1 MKLLQGLVLT
11 TALITVG
18 QTHSYAK
25 QDPST
30 MQIVPSSDGTGQFLQ
45 EVPQSTATGKPA
57 SAVAAVSSSAT
68 SAKDIQESVENKK
81 VAQPDDKAKV
91 EESSS
96 NKFREIIEILLGVLG
111 VGLAA
116 FCLYKLSRI
125 RNEIAN
131 LQEQVDGLSKAN
143 NQPKEANNQQDHVIH
158 NINLLLKENKKWKAS
173 IAELQGGFEQLQQQL
188 LHSPKQQSAISAS
201 QAPNRPT
208 TAKPELPVDTLMQE
222 ELRPK
227 PTPKAKEEITEF
239 FYFTKAS
246 KDNGFNL
253 SEGTKHKENE
263 SLFGV
268 AHYSN
273 DEWKFDF
280 ISDQSTMSGIIR
292 NIDQMLASVCDIEN
306 YVEKNPTSI
315 ENISPGKLER
325 NGENL
330 VVIKK
335 AVVRLK

>member
-96 NKFREIIEILLGVLG
+96 NKFREIIEILFGVLG

>member
-11 TALITVG
+11 TALLMIG

-30 MQIVPSSDGTGQFLQ
+30 TEIVTSSDGKDQFMRTGTQSNTNASSS
-45 EVPQSTATGKPA
+45 EPVDNSKVASISQSTAT
-57 SAVAAVSSSAT
+57 VQ
-68 SAKDIQESVENKK
+68 DEK
-81 VAQPDDKAKV
+81 VTQLDDKTKV

-96 NKFREIIEILLGVLG
+96 NKFREIIEILFGVLG

-188 LHSPKQQSAISAS
+188 LHSPKQQSAISVS

-253 SEGTKHKENE
+253 SEGTEHKENE

>member
-1 MKLLQGLVLT
+1 M
-11 TALITVG
+11 IG
-18 QTHSYAK
+18 QTHSYAE

-30 MQIVPSSDGTGQFLQ
+30 MQIVPSSDGKEQFLQ
-45 EVPQSTATGKPA
+45 EVSQSTAAQKPA

-143 NQPKEANNQQDHVIH
+143 NQPKEANNQQHHVIH
-158 NINLLLKENKKWKAS
+158 NINLLLEENKKWKAS

-227 PTPKAKEEITEF
+227 PTPAAKEENTEY

-253 SEGTKHKENE
+253 TEGTKVRKKE
-263 SLFGV
+263 SLFCV

-273 DEWKFDF
+273 DEWEFDF
-280 ISDQSTMSGIIR
+280 ISDQSTMPGVIR

-306 YVEKNPTSI
+306 YVEKNATSI

-330 VVIKK
+330 TVIKK

>member
-306 YVEKNPTSI
+306 YVEKI
-315 ENISPGKLER
+315 QHQ
-325 NGENL
+325 
-330 VVIKK
+330 
-335 AVVRLK
+335 

>member
-11 TALITVG
+11 IALLMIG

-30 MQIVPSSDGTGQFLQ
+30 TEIVTSSDGKDQFMRTGTQSNTNASSS
-45 EVPQSTATGKPA
+45 EPVDNSKVASISQSTAT
-57 SAVAAVSSSAT
+57 VQ
-68 SAKDIQESVENKK
+68 DEK
-81 VAQPDDKAKV
+81 VTQLDDKTKV
-91 EESSS
+91 EESTFS
-96 NKFREIIEILLGVLG
+96 KFREIIEILFGVLG

-116 FCLYKLSRI
+116 FCLYKLSRVKELE
-125 RNEIAN
+125 NKIAN
-131 LQEQVDGLSKAN
+131 LQEQVAKLSKAN
-143 NQPKEANNQQDHVIH
+143 NQPKEANNQQHHIIQ
-158 NINLLLKENKKWKAS
+158 NITRLTGENKNLLTS
-173 IAELQGGFEQLQQQL
+173 IAELQDGFNQLQQQL
-188 LHSPKQQSAISAS
+188 HSLKQQFAIPAS
-201 QAPNRPT
+201 QAANRPT
-208 TAKPELPVDTLMQE
+208 TAKPELPVDTSMQG

-227 PTPKAKEEITEF
+227 PTPKTKKEITEF

-253 SEGTKHKENE
+253 SEGTEHKENE